1 MKYFETLPK
10 IVVTENKVSKVFTN
24 LLARTNVIQGLINNP
39 LLFYTYDIQESDTPE
54 IIAHKY
60 YDDIDR
66 YWIVLL
72 VNQIFDPQW
81 NWPLTPTN
89 FDKYVL
95 SKYDGS
101 LDNIHHYEK
110 IVTKTNRS
118 PLGSTTTVDT
128 EIISEETYNDLPYN
142 SDNTYTIGS
151 EIVDVNIKT
160 KIVTIREYELELNE
174 SKRNIKLLNVDYVQK
189 IESEL
194 FNLMSR

>member
-95 SKYDGS
+95 AKYDGS

-118 PLGSTTTVDT
+118 PLGSTITVDT
-128 EIISEETYNDLPYN
+128 EIISEETYDDLPYN

>member
-10 IVVTENKVSKVFTN
+10 IVVTENKVSKIYTN

-81 NWPLTPTN
+81 NWPLESRVFNEYLT
-89 FDKYVL
+89 
-95 SKYDGS
+95 SKYSSGELEDV
-101 LDNIHHYEK
+101 HHYEK
-110 IVTKTNRS
+110 IFTKTDNS
-118 PLGSTTTVDT
+118 SDTTTT
-128 EIISEETYNDLPYN
+128 EKITIDLESYTNLLETTTTHTLP
-142 SDNTYTIGS
+142 SGS
-151 EIVDVNIKT
+151 VTVKT
-160 KIVTIREYELELNE
+160 TKKIVNNYEYEVELNE
-174 SKRNIKLLNVDYVQK
+174 SKRNIKLLNTNYVQE

-194 FNLMSR
+194 FNLMSK